1 MIHMIIEVLVIAVII
16 GIGFLALGYFLSMQ
30 LQVFRGEKQIIQV
43 DLANKQRSIEQL
55 VETIQKDLQVRQQ
68 EIRSLEQDRV
78 KKFGELTS
86 SLESHRQL
94 TQQLQVSTQQL
105 ATVLSNNQT
114 RGGWG
119 ERILEDLMRSN
130 GLVEGVHYSKQ
141 VSQVGGLRPDVILLL
156 PNQRNV
162 PIDVKFPYAEIQKMA
177 NAESRAAKDQ
187 HVRQFVSDVKSKI
200 NKVAEYIRPDKETLD
215 YAILFV
221 PNEMIFSFINQN
233 FPDLVDEAMNKRVL
247 IVSPFTFLIVA
258 RTILESYRNFMIE
271 DKLRDIVGIVGE
283 FRQEWGKYNEEFKK
297 FGRSIETLRSGYETL
312 STTRTN
318 QMERKILKIEEYQ
331 GGQLLDAETT
341 SRVRV
346 GQKTTGRAPLPL
358 PTLGE

>member
-1 MIHMIIEVLVIAVII
+1 MIIEVLVLAVII
-16 GIGFLALGYFLSMQ
+16 GIGFLALGYFLSLQ
-30 LQVFRGEKQIIQV
+30 LQVFRGEKQVIQT
-43 DLANKQRSIEQL
+43 DLANKQRSIESL
-55 VETIQKDLQVRQQ
+55 VESIQRDLRDRQQ
-68 EIRSLEQDRV
+68 EIRTLEQDRV
-78 KKFGELTS
+78 KKFSELTT
-86 SLESHRQL
+86 SLDSHRQL
-94 TQQLQVSTQQL
+94 TQQLQVTTQQL

-119 ERILEDLMRSN
+119 ERILEDLMRAN
-130 GLVEGVHYSKQ
+130 GLVEGVHYAKQ
-141 VSQVGGLRPDVILLL
+141 LSQVGGLRPDVTLLL
-156 PNQRNV
+156 PNKRTV
-162 PIDVKFPYAEIQKMA
+162 PIDVKFPYSEIQKMA
-177 NAESRAAKDQ
+177 TADSRAAKDQ
-187 HVRQFVSDVKSKI
+187 HVRQFVSDVKTKI

-233 FPDLVDEAMNKRVL
+233 FPELVDEAMSKHVL

-297 FGRSIETLRSGYETL
+297 FGRSIETLRVGYETL

-318 QMERKILKIEEYQ
+318 QMERKIIKIEEYQ
-331 GGQLLDAETT
+331 GGQLLEAETT
-341 SRVRV
+341 SRLS
-346 GQKTTGRAPLPL
+346 TGRKTSSREQLPL
-358 PTLGE
+358 PSRDA

>member
-1 MIHMIIEVLVIAVII
+1 MIIEVLALAVII
-16 GIGFLALGYFLSMQ
+16 GIGFVALGYFLSLQ
-30 LQVFRGEKQIIQV
+30 LQMFRNEKQVIQV
-43 DLANKQRSIEQL
+43 DLANKQRSIEHL
-55 VETIQKDLQVRQQ
+55 VETIQRDLQQRQQ

-78 KKFGELTS
+78 KKFSELTS
-86 SLESHRQL
+86 TLESHRQM
-94 TQQLQVSTQQL
+94 TQQLQVTTQQL

-119 ERILEDLMRSN
+119 ERILEDLLRSN
-130 GLVEGVHYSKQ
+130 GLVEGVHYKKQ
-141 VSQVGGLRPDVILLL
+141 LSQESGLRPDVTLLL
-156 PNQRNV
+156 PNNRTV

-177 NAESRAAKDQ
+177 TAETRAAKDQ
-187 HVRQFVSDVKSKI
+187 HVRQFVADVKSKI
-200 NKVAEYIRPDKETLD
+200 SKVSEYIRPDKETLD

-233 FPDLVDEAMNKRVL
+233 FPDLVDDAMSKRVL

-271 DKLRDIVGIVGE
+271 DKLRDIVGVVGE
-283 FRQEWGKYNEEFKK
+283 FRQEWNKFNDEFKK
-297 FGRSIETLRSGYETL
+297 FGRTIESLRGGYEML

-331 GGQLLDAETT
+331 GGPLLEETIERSSV
-341 SRVRV
+341 SR
-346 GQKTTGRAPLPL
+346 KTPSREQLPL
-358 PTLGE
+358 PTRDE

>member
-1 MIHMIIEVLVIAVII
+1 MIIEVLVLAVII
-16 GIGFLALGYFLSMQ
+16 GIGFLALGYFLSIQ
-30 LQVFRGEKQIIQV
+30 LQMFRSEKQVIQV

-55 VETIQKDLQVRQQ
+55 VENIQKDLQQRQQ
-68 EIRSLEQDRV
+68 EIRMLEQDRV
-78 KKFGELTS
+78 KKFSELAT

-94 TQQLQVSTQQL
+94 TQQLQVTTQQL

-130 GLVEGVHYSKQ
+130 GLVEGVHYVKQ
-141 VSQVGGLRPDVILLL
+141 LSQAGGLRPDVTLLL
-156 PNQRNV
+156 PNERTV

-177 NAESRAAKDQ
+177 TAESRAAKDQ
-187 HVRQFVSDVKSKI
+187 HVRQFVADVKSKI
-200 NKVAEYIRPDKETLD
+200 NKVSEYIRPDKETLD

-233 FPDLVDEAMNKRVL
+233 FPDLVDEAISKRVL

-283 FRQEWGKYNEEFKK
+283 FRQEWNRFNEEFKK
-297 FGRSIETLRSGYETL
+297 FGRTIDGLRTGYETL
-312 STTRTN
+312 TTTRTN
-318 QMERKILKIEEYQ
+318 QMERKISKIEEYQ
-331 GGQLLDAETT
+331 GGQLLEADT
-341 SRVRV
+341 SESGR
-346 GQKTTGRAPLPL
+346 TGRKTSSREQLPL
-358 PTLGE
+358 PSRGE

>member
-1 MIHMIIEVLVIAVII
+1 MIIEVLVLAVII
-16 GIGFLALGYFLSMQ
+16 GIGFLALGFFLSMQ
-30 LQVFRGEKQIIQV
+30 LQTFRGDKQVIQV
-43 DLANKQRSIEQL
+43 DLANKQRNIEQL
-55 VETIQKDLQVRQQ
+55 VESIQRDLRERQQ

-78 KKFGELTS
+78 KKFSELTS
-86 SLESHRQL
+86 TLDSHRQM

-105 ATVLSNNQT
+105 ASVLSNNQT

-119 ERILEDLMRSN
+119 ERILEDLLISN
-130 GLVEGVHYSKQ
+130 GLVEGVHYQKQ
-141 VSQVGGLRPDVILLL
+141 LSQVTGLRPDVTLLL
-156 PNQRNV
+156 PNNRTV
-162 PIDVKFPYAEIQKMA
+162 PIDVKFPYSEIQKMA
-177 NAESRAAKDQ
+177 NADSRAAKDQ
-187 HVRQFVSDVKSKI
+187 HMRQFVSDVKGKI
-200 NKVAEYIRPDKETLD
+200 TKVAEYIRPDKETLD

-233 FPDLVDEAMNKRVL
+233 FPDLIDDAMSKRVM

-283 FRQEWGKYNEEFKK
+283 FRQEWVKFNDEFKK
-297 FGRSIETLRSGYETL
+297 FGRSLDTLRSGYETL

-331 GGQLLDAETT
+331 GGQMLNAPT
-341 SRVRV
+341 VRV
-346 GQKTTGRAPLPL
+346 TAARKTSHREQLPL
-358 PTLGE
+358 PSQGE

>member
-1 MIHMIIEVLVIAVII
+1 MIIEILVIVVII
-16 GIGFLALGYFLSMQ
+16 GIGFVALGYFLSLQ
-30 LQVFRGEKQIIQV
+30 LQMFRGEKQVIQV

-55 VETIQKDLQVRQQ
+55 VESIQRDLQSRQQ
-68 EIRSLEQDRV
+68 EIRALEQDRV
-78 KKFGELTS
+78 KKFAELS
-86 SLESHRQL
+86 STLESHRQL

-105 ATVLSNNQT
+105 ATVLSNNQA

-130 GLVEGVHYSKQ
+130 GLVEGVHYAKQ
-141 VSQVGGLRPDVILLL
+141 LSQVGGLRPDVTLLL
-156 PNQRNV
+156 PNQRTV
-162 PIDVKFPYAEIQKMA
+162 PIDVKFPYSEIQKMA
-177 NAESRAAKDQ
+177 STESRAAKDQ

-233 FPDLVDEAMNKRVL
+233 FPELVDEAMSKRVL

-283 FRQEWGKYNEEFKK
+283 FRQEWNKYNEEFKK

-331 GGQLLDAETT
+331 GGQLLESGPT
-341 SRVRV
+341 SRVS
-346 GQKTTGRAPLPL
+346 TGRKTSDREQLPL
-358 PTLGE
+358 PTPGA

>member
-1 MIHMIIEVLVIAVII
+1 MIIEVLVLAVII
-16 GIGFLALGYFLSMQ
+16 GIGFLALGYFLSIQ
-30 LQVFRGEKQIIQV
+30 LQMFRSEKQVIQV

-55 VETIQKDLQVRQQ
+55 VENIQKDLQQRQQ
-68 EIRSLEQDRV
+68 EIRMLEQDRV
-78 KKFGELTS
+78 KKFSELAT

-94 TQQLQVSTQQL
+94 TQQLQVTTQQL

-130 GLVEGVHYSKQ
+130 GLVEGVHYVKQ
-141 VSQVGGLRPDVILLL
+141 LSQAGGLRPDVTLLL
-156 PNQRNV
+156 PNERTV
-162 PIDVKFPYAEIQKMA
+162 PIDVKFPYAEIQKMTT
-177 NAESRAAKDQ
+177 AESRAAKDQ
-187 HVRQFVSDVKSKI
+187 HVRQFVADVKGKI

-233 FPDLVDEAMNKRVL
+233 FPDLVDEAISKRVL

-283 FRQEWGKYNEEFKK
+283 FRQEWNRFNEEFKK
-297 FGRSIETLRSGYETL
+297 FGRTIDGLRTGYETL
-312 STTRTN
+312 TTTRTN

-331 GGQLLDAETT
+331 GGQLLEADT
-341 SRVRV
+341 SESGR
-346 GQKTTGRAPLPL
+346 TGRKTSSREQLPL
-358 PTLGE
+358 PSRGE